1 MTARLDRSGPGAV
14 RRESPPGAGQAGGPA
29 AADTGWWPLAAIC
42 VAVFMLLMDVTVVT
56 VALPQ
61 MRTDLSASLSGLQWV
76 VAAYALTLAACQ
88 LTAGSLG
95 DRLGRREMFAGGIVL
110 FAVAS
115 AVCAAAPDTAVLIA
129 ARAVQGVGGAVMF
142 TISLALVAQ
151 CYQGRRR
158 AIAFG
163 VRGGISGFAVA
174 AGPLVGGLLTTAL
187 GWRWIFV
194 LNLPLA
200 VLAAAISL
208 IKLPRADAAARQP
221 IDWAGFAVFSAALG
235 VGVYAVQDGNADG
248 WLSPR
253 ILGCLAACAVLLAAF
268 AWLERRAARPMLKLS
283 RFRQRT
289 FTGAQLAALLGQ
301 GSLFP
306 LFVFLPLYFQGLLG
320 FSALGTGAR
329 MLFVTVPVLLAA
341 PLAGR
346 LTTRVAPAALV
357 TAGLAVLAV
366 GVLLMHGLTAAS
378 SWTALIPG
386 FIVAG
391 AALAITLPPL
401 GNLAIDVVEPGQ
413 AGLGSGVNNTFA
425 QTGFSVGVAVYGVLF
440 AHAISSRLSGSLP
453 PAIAA
458 HIPLAALSRAV
469 ANGGIADAT
478 GHVPAPARQLVSNAA
493 RAAFV
498 AGLNQL
504 FLTAAA
510 VALAGAV
517 ITGLLCWRPAG
528 QRN

>member
-1 MTARLDRSGPGAV
+1 
-14 RRESPPGAGQAGGPA
+14 
-29 AADTGWWPLAAIC
+29 
-42 VAVFMLLMDVTVVT
+42 
-56 VALPQ
+56 
-61 MRTDLSASLSGLQWV
+61 
-76 VAAYALTLAACQ
+76 
-88 LTAGSLG
+88 
-95 DRLGRREMFAGGIVL
+95 
-110 FAVAS
+110 
-115 AVCAAAPDTAVLIA
+115 
-129 ARAVQGVGGAVMF
+129 
-142 TISLALVAQ
+142 
-151 CYQGRRR
+151 
-158 AIAFG
+158 
-163 VRGGISGFAVA
+163 
-174 AGPLVGGLLTTAL
+174 
-187 GWRWIFV
+187 
-194 LNLPLA
+194 
-200 VLAAAISL
+200 
-208 IKLPRADAAARQP
+208 
-221 IDWAGFAVFSAALG
+221 
-235 VGVYAVQDGNADG
+235 VQDGNADG
-248 WLSPR
+248 WLSLR
-253 ILGCLAACAVLLAAF
+253 ILGCLAACALLLAAF
-268 AWLERRAARPMLKLS
+268 VWLERRAAQPMLELS

-329 MLFVTVPVLLAA
+329 MLFITVPVLLAA

-366 GVLLMHGLTAAS
+366 GAVLMHGLTAAS
-378 SWTALIPG
+378 PWTALIPG

-391 AALAITLPPL
+391 VALAITLPPL

-425 QTGFSVGVAVYGVLF
+425 QTGFSVGVAVYGALF

-469 ANGGIADAT
+469 ANGGIADVTA
-478 GHVPAPARQLVSNAA
+478 HVPAPARQLISNAA

-504 FLTAAA
+504 FLIAAA

-517 ITGLLCWRPAG
+517 ITGLLCWRPGRPPGPARPG
-528 QRN
+528 KR